1 LNLLFAHDHIF
12 YKYGDVYYSNGS
24 FPQKT
29 LKRYTRVFDKVN
41 FVSRQII
48 VDEKPNE
55 ISLASTENL
64 EFVRVPNFKTIKDF
78 YKIKEAKEI
87 IKREVENADCI
98 IARTSSIGSLA
109 VRYAKKYNK
118 PYLIEVVGCTKDAL
132 WNHGSLAGK
141 LLSFPKYFKSK
152 KMIKEAPYV
161 IYVTSEFL
169 QKRYPTL
176 GLYTNCSNVNI
187 TKGSERTLENRLI
200 KINNN
205 NSKIVFGTIGAIDIE
220 YKGHDLMIKALS
232 LIKDNVTKE
241 IEYKIV
247 GGGNPI
253 HLINLAKKYDVLDL
267 VTFEGTLENDEINNF
282 LDSVDIYIQPSRTE
296 GLPRAVIEAMSR
308 ACPIIGSNVGGIPE
322 LIDKESIFKKNNYK
336 ELANL
341 ILDVSSNKIW
351 LENKAK
357 RNFNESKKYE
367 NTIIEE
373 RRTQFLN
380 EFKKEI
386 YLNKRFVN
394 I

>member
-1 LNLLFAHDHIF
+1 
-12 YKYGDVYYSNGS
+12 
-24 FPQKT
+24 
-29 LKRYTRVFDKVN
+29 
-41 FVSRQII
+41 
-48 VDEKPNE
+48 
-55 ISLASTENL
+55 
-64 EFVRVPNFKTIKDF
+64 
-78 YKIKEAKEI
+78 
-87 IKREVENADCI
+87 
-98 IARTSSIGSLA
+98 
-109 VRYAKKYNK
+109 
-118 PYLIEVVGCTKDAL
+118 
-132 WNHGSLAGK
+132 

-380 EFKKEI
+380 EF
-386 YLNKRFVN
+386 
-394 I
+394 